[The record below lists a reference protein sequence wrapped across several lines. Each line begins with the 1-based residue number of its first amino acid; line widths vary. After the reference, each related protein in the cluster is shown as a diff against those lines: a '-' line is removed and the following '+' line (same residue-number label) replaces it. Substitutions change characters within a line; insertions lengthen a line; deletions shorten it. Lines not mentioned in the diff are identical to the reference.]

1 MRIRTSL
8 ALASGLVVAGTLVAG
23 AWPSTTTTNA
33 NVRSGPGTAYG
44 VLGTLPAG
52 SPVDVI
58 ACTGNWC
65 QTQYGYISAGLL
77 GQGAT
82 GYGAAGLGAAG
93 LAGLA
98 PGYAPAYA
106 GTGTNYRQPYNAAA
120 AAALARAPAY
130 AAPVAG
136 AAALGYGT
144 PPAVAGTAPTR
155 PAGAHDPAE
164 DHPGSNTTMAGPRT
178 TIGTT
183 NVRSGPG
190 VDYPITKTLPDFT
203 KVEVTNCANAWCQT
217 NEGYISIY
225 LLSRG
230 PVQQVLT
237 SEAQPRVPGSQ
248 TRDSIAWN
256 AATQAAMGYGAPGSG
271 VQGGYAA
278 GVAAGAYAPVG
289 APRLPAANLARPLP
303 QLAGTYAPTAR
314 GYAPAAGAAYGA
326 GGSATTT
333 ANANVRGG
341 PGVRYGVLGT
351 LPAGSPV
358 NVVGCSGSWCQTQY
372 GYISARLLSQ
382 GAGFGGAGFGGAGY
396 TGVAPGAAPAYANT
410 GTNYRQPYNSAA
422 AIPRAPAYAAPTYA
436 APTYAAP
443 TYAAPAAPRTAPVA
457 GAAALGY
464 GAAPAAGTPTRP
476 AGAHDP
482 AEDHPGSNTT
492 MAGPRTTIGT
502 TNVRSGP
509 GVDYPVTKTLPDFTK
524 VEVTNCANAWCQT
537 NEGYISIYLLS
548 RGPVQQVLTSQ
559 AQPLV
564 PGSQTRDSI
573 AWNAA
578 TQAAMGYGA
587 PGSGV
592 QGGYAAGGA
601 TGYTPAGGYARPT
614 PQVAGAAAL
623 GYPTAGRA
631 YAPSAGAAYGAAG
644 TATTTAN
651 VNVRGGPGVRYG
663 VLGTLPAGSS
673 VNIVNCTGSWCQTQY
688 GYVSAR
694 HINQGAFAGAVL
706 GQAGTLPG
714 AVPAGSGTNYRRT
727 QSVPAARNYPLGNN
741 MGIVPISPSQAP
753 RYLGAPGAALDAAGG
768 YTATTASNLNVR
780 SGPGTSYEVLGTLP
794 AGSPVN
800 VVGCAGSWCQT
811 QYGYVSARHLDGADA
826 GTLLARPAVVSGG
839 DYSNAAFVD
848 PSLVAAPAYAAT
860 PVEAYPQGDY
870 VATAA
875 SLPVVDTLG
884 GIESNWGGYGRGL
897 GWTNWRTSWGPGY
910 WGPGLHGR
918 NIPSNWGARPS
929 YWGGR
934 TTFWN
939 VHPGYPTRAYRG
951 DRRGNYY
958 WSRRGEGRLPQAA
971 SWYYGIGP
979 RWPGPYAEGPE
990 YAGRPVVWQ
999 PRAGIW

>member
-1 MRIRTSL
+1 MRFRTPL

-23 AWPSTTTTNA
+23 AWPSMTTRNA
-33 NVRSGPGTAYG
+33 NVRGGPGTAYG

-52 SPVDVI
+52 SPLDVVS
-58 ACTGNWC
+58 CTGNWC
-65 QTQYGYISAGLL
+65 ETQYGYISAGLL
-77 GQGAT
+77 GQGAA
-82 GYGAAGLGAAG
+82 GYGA
-93 LAGLA
+93 A

-106 GTGTNYRQPYNAAA
+106 GTGTSYGQPYNAAA
-120 AAALARAPAY
+120 AAAIARAPAY
-130 AAPVAG
+130 TAPAASVPVAG
-136 AAALGYGT
+136 ASALGYGAA
-144 PPAVAGTAPTR
+144 PATATAVRSAAGP
-155 PAGAHDPAE
+155 HDPTE

-178 TIGTT
+178 TIGQT

-190 VDYPITKTLPDFT
+190 VDYPVTKTLPDFT

-278 GVAAGAYAPVG
+278 GGVAGAYAPVG
-289 APRLPAANLARPLP
+289 APRLPAANYARPLP
-303 QLAGTYAPTAR
+303 QLAGTYAPAAR
-314 GYAPAAGAAYGA
+314 GYAPTTAGAYGA
-326 GGSATTT
+326 GGGAVTT

-341 PGVRYGVLGT
+341 PGMNYGVLGT

-358 NVVGCSGSWCQTQY
+358 SVVACTGSWCQTQY

-382 GAGFGGAGFGGAGY
+382 GGAGY
-396 TGVAPGAAPAYANT
+396 AGNVPGYAPAYAGT
-410 GTNYRQPYNSAA
+410 GTNYRQPYNAAA
-422 AIPRAPAYAAPTYA
+422 AIPRAPAYAAPATAPVAPRA
-436 APTYAAP
+436 APVVNV
-443 TYAAPAAPRTAPVA
+443 PVA

-464 GAAPAAGTPTRP
+464 GAAPATATAVRSAAGP
-476 AGAHDP
+476 HDP
-482 AEDHPGSNTT
+482 TEDHPGSNTT
-492 MAGPRTTIGT
+492 MAGPRTTIGQ

-548 RGPVQQVLTSQ
+548 RGPVQQVLTSE
-559 AQPLV
+559 AQPRV

-592 QGGYAAGGA
+592 QGGYAAG
-601 TGYTPAGGYARPT
+601 YTPGSTPAAGYARPV

-651 VNVRGGPGVRYG
+651 VNVRGGPGVAYG
-663 VLGTLPAGSS
+663 VLGTLPAGSP
-673 VNIVNCTGSWCQTQY
+673 VNIVSCTGSWCQTQY

-694 HINQGAFAGAVL
+694 HVSQGAFAGTVL
-706 GQAGTLPG
+706 GQAGALPG
-714 AVPAGSGTNYRRT
+714 AAPAYAGSGTNYRRT

-753 RYLGAPGAALDAAGG
+753 RYLGAPGAALDSAGG
-768 YTATTASNLNVR
+768 AYTATTLSNLNVR

-794 AGSPVN
+794 AGSPVD
-800 VVGCAGSWCQT
+800 VVGCSGSWCQT
-811 QYGYVSARHLDGADA
+811 QFGYVSARHLNGAGTDA

-839 DYSNAAFVD
+839 DYSNAAYVD
-848 PSLVAAPAYAAT
+848 PALVATAPAYAAY
-860 PVEAYPQGDY
+860 PAEAYPQSDY

-875 SLPVVDTLG
+875 SLPVVETLG
-884 GIESNWGGYGRGL
+884 GIDSNWGGYGRGL

-939 VHPGYPTRAYRG
+939 VHPGYRTRAYRG

-971 SWYYGIGP
+971 SWYYGLGP
-979 RWPGPYAEGPE
+979 RWQGPYAEGPE